1 MRISIF
7 SGLVLALALGA
18 STAQAHA
25 LEQAPPREP
34 AGVESSSPE
43 SEELTF
49 LEALRGGQPEV
60 SLRYRFE
67 TVETEALARDAYAS
81 TLRSTL
87 GYRTAPF
94 RGFSLFAQL
103 ENVVAV
109 FDDDTYRNA
118 GAGDLFNGV
127 TDRPV
132 VADPELTEV
141 LQVYLRHQRGAFTT
155 TLGRQE
161 IDLGDER
168 FVGAVGWR
176 QHHQSFDALRFEA
189 EIHPRMSLDYAYL
202 EEGHRIFGD
211 SQPMSSHLLT
221 LPVSL
226 GGEHQLRL
234 YGYLLDYDRA
244 ADAGRSS
251 TSYGGEYTGAVE
263 LSRGWKL
270 FWEAEL
276 AEQRDA
282 GDNPRELDTGYRN
295 AGLALGRGGYSAR
308 LTWEVLEGGEGG
320 AFQTPLATLHKWNG
334 WADQF
339 LNTPPQGL
347 ETLYLQLAGPA
358 GPLRWTVIYLDFEAE
373 ARDRDYGSEI
383 DALLTWKSPWGQA
396 FGLKLAF
403 YDANTFSSDT
413 DKAML
418 WTAFSF

>member
-1 MRISIF
+1 MKISTCA
-7 SGLVLALALGA
+7 GLVLALALGL
-18 STAQAHA
+18 STTQLQAV
-25 LEQAPPREP
+25 EQAPPETNTEADSP
-34 AGVESSSPE
+34 SSE
-43 SEELTF
+43 SEELSF
-49 LEALRGGQPEV
+49 LEALRGGEPEI

-67 TVETEALARDAYAS
+67 TVETDALARDAYAS

-94 RGFSLFAQL
+94 HGFSLFAQL
-103 ENVVAV
+103 ENVVAL

-118 GAGDLFNGV
+118 GAGSLFNGV

-132 VADPELTEV
+132 IADPELTEV
-141 LQVYLRHQRGAFTT
+141 LQVYLRHQRGPFTT

-161 IDLGDER
+161 INLGDQR

-189 EIHPRMSLDYAYL
+189 EVHPRVQLDYAYL
-202 EEGHRIFGD
+202 DEVHRIFGD

-221 LPVSL
+221 VPVSL
-226 GGEHQLRL
+226 GGEHRLRL
-234 YGYLLDYDRA
+234 YDYLLDYDRP

-251 TSYGGEYTGAVE
+251 TTYGTEYTGARE
-263 LSRGWKL
+263 LGGGWKL
-270 FWEAEL
+270 SWEAEL

-282 GDNPRELDTGYRN
+282 GDNPRDLDTGYRN
-295 AGLALGRGGYSAR
+295 ASLALGRGGYSAR
-308 LTWEVLEGGEGG
+308 LTWEVLEGGRGG

-339 LNTPPQGL
+339 LNTPSAGL
-347 ETLYLQLAGPA
+347 ETLYFQLAGPA
-358 GPLRWTVIYLDFEAE
+358 GPIRWTVIYLDFQAE
-373 ARDRDYGSEI
+373 AVDRDYGSEI
-383 DALLTWKSPWGQA
+383 DAQLTWKSSWGQA

-403 YDANTFSSDT
+403 YDADTFSSDT
-413 DKAML
+413 EKAML